1 MIYVTQ
7 QAFCKHFCCN
17 KDVNSFQN
25 WLLSV
30 QIFIK
35 ITLIPVCFIYFKS
48 FSVDENVL
56 IHETPQVARW
66 EEELQHWKLD
76 GMDDFRYEP
85 GELHS

>member
-1 MIYVTQ
+1 M
-7 QAFCKHFCCN
+7 
-17 KDVNSFQN
+17 
-25 WLLSV
+25 
-30 QIFIK
+30 
-35 ITLIPVCFIYFKS
+35 CFIHFKS